1 MLLRKCW
8 HIARP
13 PAPRPR
19 PTSIKR
25 HLARERHTW
34 HSRHTTHNTQATTSA
49 IYPPNDS
56 KAHTLFNAIVHH
68 CDRCVISHT
77 PDLHA
82 PFAAPPRTQ
91 ISEWTLQPPPPLH
104 HLVVYTMDSIC
115 SSRRTSRCTRYESES
130 SAIDRGS
137 CPQTWPQTEKSGRVV
152 VGASPAAWPFPP
164 RCVTFPPTK
173 ALSPG
178 GIASTTGE

>member
-91 ISEWTLQPPPPLH
+91 ISEWTLQPPPPCITL
-104 HLVVYTMDSIC
+104 LCILWIVFAPLGAPLDAPGTSLRAQRSTVVRALRLGLRQ
-115 SSRRTSRCTRYESES
+115 RRAAGWSWAPPLQHGPSH
-130 SAIDRGS
+130 RG
-137 CPQTWPQTEKSGRVV
+137 
-152 VGASPAAWPFPP
+152 A
-164 RCVTFPPTK
+164 
-173 ALSPG
+173 
-178 GIASTTGE
+178 